1 MDFDRL
7 PTIFYIILSNKKF
20 FQENFIRT
28 IALYIDE
35 IYNNNWKRWLTLGNL
50 SNIGD
55 ASFFVAKILCVV
67 CTDFLMFF
75 RKGPDSETVLN
86 LAERSAQVFFWE
98 RKNVCF
104 EKEDPSEER
113 KKKAS

>member
-1 MDFDRL
+1 
-7 PTIFYIILSNKKF
+7 
-20 FQENFIRT
+20 
-28 IALYIDE
+28 
-35 IYNNNWKRWLTLGNL
+35 
-50 SNIGD
+50 
-55 ASFFVAKILCVV
+55 
-67 CTDFLMFF
+67 MFF